1 MSILRALKSAAL
13 AALTAL
19 ALAACDSSSLE
30 IGGSAPGVASI
41 NVSSIVD
48 NQATIDWNLT
58 DGTLAEHWRLH
69 QNDLLV
75 CSGEPTTATN
85 SDDNSSY
92 QTGSCSIALQVG
104 SNNLQVQLCN
114 LASSSSD
121 LCSYSAPEFIDYE
134 EQTELGAIS
143 WQNFPSSDLTSENQH
158 YLSWSKGEGVNGD
171 YWHIYQND
179 AIACSG
185 ILTYD
190 ATLGAQSAGCNVV
203 LDLGANQFQAQL
215 CQNQPVGIADKCVVS
230 PSASLSFA
238 ADTDRILATPIL
250 AELDASLP
258 ADYDISISWSKNTSS
273 GSAGEDWSLFNNGIV
288 LCQGVLTSGA
298 TSASCLTQLAEGS
311 NQLQVR
317 LCTDADTYSGVSCEY
332 SAAVAVEGFDTA
344 PLAPGTPA
352 ITNSLPE
359 QITDDPGLTIDWQIT
374 SGNGVS
380 SWSVVNNDQ
389 HYCST
394 SSSDQYHQ
402 SGSCPIALETG
413 VNTINVIGCN
423 YGYADSESCSAS
435 ADVSVEYIVLPGTP
449 ELTSSFAT
457 TTDSSSHS
465 LSWERT
471 EGEAADYWL
480 AVVNDTSRCSFDLT
494 HRTPQSGSC
503 AIELDSGANV
513 ITTRLCIANESGSAY
528 CSDSEPAQVELL
540 APVPAQ
546 PAIETS
552 EQIIADDTIQLEW
565 SKDSGDNGSYWSI
578 DNNMAAVDAC
588 AGRPILT
595 SGSSQSGSCTL
606 PLELGA
612 NQIRVHLCNNNAA
625 GTASCS
631 TSESI
636 VIERESAAP
645 EFTSATSISVAEN
658 TSAVFYTAAVSD
670 NDSSAA
676 QISFVLSGIDS
687 AFFSIDSSGGLAFIA
702 EPDYESPQDADR
714 DNTYQLSIT
723 ATDETS
729 LQDQLELSVSVSNGN
744 DIAPEFTST
753 SAVSIA
759 ENTIGITHTVQATD
773 AEGDSLSYAL
783 AGVDASHFSLDT
795 SSGELSVI
803 APLDYENPLDANADN
818 SYELE
823 INASD
828 GSNSTSQILTVHL
841 SDLNDETPQ
850 ATSRQSLALDFSS
863 ISLGVTIYTVT
874 ASDADAGDS
883 LSYSLAGADASHFNL
898 HSSNGDLSF
907 IVLPS
912 RAGTDP
918 IDANSDSVY
927 ELDIS
932 ISDLALNSSSF
943 ELSIAVADDVG
954 HSPQFDTEHASA
966 STPENSSAIFYT
978 ALATDPEGE
987 GVSYSLSGGDS
998 SHFSIDSSSGALS
1011 PLAAFDYESPLDSNS
1026 DNNYSLTILASDP
1039 LGNQS
1044 QQSLDVLVSNANDNS
1059 PSFSEQSSSVAVA
1072 ENHTTTIDTAAAS
1085 DADGDSLSYSLTGLD
1100 ASHFSINSASGDL
1113 TFAIVADYEIPQ
1125 DSDQDNTYELE
1136 IIASDGVTSAEHNLS
1151 VTVEDSND
1159 NSPSFGMAADS
1170 ISVSE
1175 NGDTFI
1181 YTAQATDLDASDQ
1194 ITYSLAGNDASH
1206 FSLDPSSGELRSTST
1221 FDFENPFDANSDNLY
1236 ELEILASDSLNN
1248 SALILSIVVNNLND
1262 NSPSFALES
1271 DLISVPENSSGTI
1284 YTAQATDPDGAASLT
1299 YSLLGADASAFVIDS
1314 TSGALSFLSAP
1325 DFENPVDSNRDN
1337 HYELEIRATDSI
1349 NNASLRLA
1357 VAVSDINDLAPVF
1370 SHSAYSVEFS
1380 ENSSGV
1386 VYTAAATD
1394 ADDAILSY
1402 SISGV
1407 DASQFS
1413 IDASSGELAFRSP
1426 PDFEQPTDQDRDNHY
1441 QLDIA
1446 ASDGVNSTSL
1456 ALTVALQ
1463 DVNDNSPSFAAASDS
1478 ISVPEH
1484 SSGSIYT
1491 AAATDADATS
1501 SLSYSLS
1508 GTDAY
1513 QFSINASS
1521 GALAFLD
1528 SPDFEKPTDQG
1539 LDNHYQLS
1547 IEASDGSGSASL
1559 ALTIAI
1565 EDSNDNS
1572 PVFSLASDSI
1582 SVTENTSSSIYSA
1595 QATDLDASSTITYS
1609 LTGSDASQFSINAS
1623 SGALAFLSAP
1633 DFEQPADQDADN
1645 YYQLDIVA
1653 SDSTNSASLALTIA
1667 VSNLNDNS
1675 PSFAT
1680 ASASIQVAEN
1690 SSGSIYTAQ
1699 ATDLDTGATL
1709 SYSLSGADAYQF
1721 SIDASSGALAF
1732 LNSPDFEKPT
1742 DQGLDNHYQLSIEAS
1757 DGSNIASLA
1766 LTVAIEDSNDNSP
1779 QFATAT
1785 DSLNLTEN
1793 SSGTIYTAVA
1803 TDADAIDSITYSLTG
1818 IDASQFT
1825 LDSTSGALAFL
1836 NPPDFEQ
1843 PTDQNGNNRYQ
1854 FEIEASD
1861 GTNTASLQLAVD
1873 VSDLNDESPQVTSAT
1888 SIVFDFSTINL
1899 NVIIYTVTASDADA
1913 GDQLSYT
1920 LGGADANHFS
1930 LDATSG
1936 ALAFI
1941 HQPSLSA
1948 PQDADGD
1955 NRYAV
1960 QITVS
1965 DLGGHSTL
1973 FDLEVRV
1980 ADDIGSPPAFSSAS
1994 ASVEFAE
2001 NGTGIVYTAQATDVD
2016 NEPLTYSI
2024 SGTDAAFFT
2033 IGASS
2038 GALAF
2043 RSPPDYERPTDTSG
2057 ANSYSLN
2064 LLATDPVGNQ
2074 GQQSLTVQVSNVN
2087 DNQPVFNQ
2095 GSSTIAFTENDTSSI
2110 ELSASDIDGDTL
2122 SYSLSGADAAAF
2134 NINASSGA
2142 IWFASAPDYDNP
2154 HDSNQNNVYE
2164 LIFSASD
2171 GVHTSSQN
2179 IYISIENLNDE
2190 YPQVTSPS
2198 TATVAFSAI
2207 SLSAPVYTL
2216 TATDPD
2222 PGDQINYVIGGVDA
2236 GHFYL
2241 NAASG
2246 ELSFAQQPS
2255 LSAPLDADGDNV
2267 YALQITALD
2276 ALQHST
2282 LFDLEIR
2289 VADDIGSPPVFA
2301 SASASVEFAENSV
2314 GIVYTALATDV
2325 DGEALAYSIEGGD
2338 SALFTIDSTSGA
2350 LAFRNPPDYEQP
2362 QDSGSDNNYSLDLI
2376 AQDPVGNQAQQS
2388 LAVQVSNANDN
2399 APLFS
2404 ISAATL
2410 AFPENNTSALDL
2422 SASDADGDTLSY
2434 YLAGAD
2440 ASAFSLDSSSGV
2452 IGFVRTPDYEQPHD
2466 TNQDNAYE
2474 LELSA
2479 SDSSHTT
2486 SHSLSIIVSNANDN
2500 LPAFASVAS
2509 SLSIAENNT
2518 SSIDASA
2525 SDADGDSLSYSLSG
2539 ADSAALSIDADSG
2552 ALAFR
2557 SPPDFETP
2565 QDSNQDNIY
2574 ELALQVSDG
2583 ANQVSHDL
2591 NITVTNLNDNLP
2603 SFAQATDTLAV
2614 AENVSGIIYGAVAG
2628 DLDGDS
2634 LSYSLE
2640 GDDASQFAID
2650 SSSGELSFISSPD
2663 FENPSDHNS
2672 DNTYELSITASDGA
2686 SSASLA
2692 LAVAVADSNDNDT
2705 QFAKSS
2711 DSIFV
2716 FEDTIG
2722 SIYTAEATDPDSSDT
2737 LTYSIAGSDSSHFS
2751 IDPSSGELAFL
2762 APPDYENPIDA
2773 DADNVYELSISASD
2787 GLNSAKL
2794 SLQVSVINLNDSAP
2808 RFATPSESLVVDE
2821 NIVGSFYTA
2830 VATDP
2835 ESAELS
2841 YGLTGSDA
2849 SLFNI
2854 DATSGALAFLTP
2866 PDFENPTGHS
2876 ANNSYEVNITAS
2888 DGTNT
2893 GSLVLTVNVTDLN
2906 DNAPSF
2912 AIATDSVSTPENSSG
2927 TIYTAAATDPDAIDT
2942 LTYSLAGSDAAQFT
2956 IAPTSG
2962 ALSFVSAPDFE
2973 HPADDNADNSYELEI
2988 IATDSVHSAS
2998 LELTIAVS
3006 NSNDTA
3012 PSFTSSTDSVTF
3024 TEHSS
3029 AIVYTAAATD
3039 PEGDTPSYSIVGL
3052 DASNFSIDPVSG
3064 ALSFTTPPDFE
3075 APADQDSNNAYEL
3088 NISASDG
3095 VNSST
3100 LALFVSVEDIND
3112 NSPSFLTSSDS
3123 ISTPENNAST
3133 IYLVAASDPDAS
3145 DVLTYSL
3152 SGSDASQFKIDPAS
3166 GTLAFLSA
3174 PDFEQPADSG
3184 GDNTYELNISASDS
3198 VHSASLQLAVSVLDS
3213 NDNSPSFAL
3222 SFVALAV
3229 AENNSSTIY
3238 SAQATDLDAGTV
3250 LSYSLTGSDAS
3261 QLEIYATSG
3270 ALAFRNPPDFE
3281 TPQDSDQDNLYQLIL
3296 EASDGAN
3303 SASQELNISIS
3314 ASNDE
3319 TPQITSASSIAV
3331 DFSSA
3336 SVGTTIYTVTASDAD
3351 AGDQI
3356 SYALS
3361 GADANSF
3368 AFDSGSGALAFSQLP
3383 TLAEFQLVSGDGIAY
3398 ALSITATD
3406 LVGNSSILD
3415 LTVNLVD
3422 DTGSA
3427 PVFADTSVSLDVD
3440 ENSAGSVYTAQAT
3453 DVDSGDTLTYSIAGT
3468 DSALFTI
3475 DSATGDL
3482 SFNSSPDYEN
3492 PSDAGANNVYEL
3504 AIAATDT
3511 IGKQASQSLTLTILN
3526 LNDNSPQLELTSNS
3540 FSILENT
3547 ISVTTVAA
3555 SDTDGDAL
3563 GFTLITSADSSHFSL
3578 DPSSGVLVFAQAPD
3592 FESAQDSNTDNTYEL
3607 ELSVSDGT
3615 HTSSQV
3621 ISVAVTN
3628 VDEAPSFASTSTS
3641 LSFHENNSSIVYTAS
3656 AADPEQAPLTYSI
3669 SGTDASHFTLDSA
3682 SGALAFKSIP
3692 DFETPL
3698 DADSDN
3704 IYQLEITA
3712 TDGAHQASQS
3722 LGIAVVNV
3730 NEAPTFASTSIS
3742 LSTAENNSSFTHIVA
3757 AADDEDHNEQL
3768 TYQLSGTDQSAFYFD
3783 PDTREL
3789 AFQQTPDFENSTDQ
3803 NTDNAYQIDI
3813 TASDADYSTTQ
3824 AITITVTDLNDE
3836 APQFTSPNS
3845 QAIDYSSIVV
3855 GDVIYTAAAS
3865 DADANDQ
3872 IAYALGGADT
3882 SHFSFDSS
3890 SGGIAFAQ
3898 LPSLD
3903 NPQDAN
3909 GDSSYE
3915 LVITATDSASNSSDL
3930 ALSISV
3936 VDDTGSAPVFAEAS
3950 VSLDVDENSAGSVYT
3965 AQATDVDPGDI
3976 LTYSI
3981 TGTDAAL
3988 FTIDSASG
3996 DLSFNNAP
4004 DYENPSDA
4012 GANNVYNLAIT
4023 ATDSMAKQASQSLTL
4038 TVLNLNDNSPQLELT
4053 SSSFSTLENTISV
4066 TTVAASDTDG
4076 DALDFSLITSADSS
4090 FFTLDPSSGVLAFA
4104 QAPDFETAQDSN
4116 TDNTYELELSVF
4128 DGAHTSTQAIIVTV
4142 TDVDEAPSF
4151 ATPSPSLSFHEN
4163 NSSIVYTAAAT
4174 DPEQAELTYSASG
4187 TDASLFTL
4195 DSSSGEL
4202 AFKATPD
4209 FETPLDAD
4217 SDNAYQLDITVFDG
4231 AHQASQALTITV
4243 TNVNEAP
4250 TFASTS
4256 INLSTAE
4263 NNSSFTHIV
4272 AAADDEDQNEQ
4283 LTYQLSGTDQ
4293 SAFNLDPDTRELAFQ
4308 QTPDYESPADQGANN
4323 TYQIDIIAS
4332 DGDLEATQA
4341 ITITVTNVEES
4352 PYFHSSADHV
4362 EITEDPATEGTA
4374 SPVLALSIQA
4384 ADAEDDSAG
4393 TSLSFTISGGADSDK
4408 FSLTAIDANSA
4419 NLSFTISP
4427 DFDNP
4432 HDANLDS
4439 NYSLSIEVTDS
4450 SGAQAQH
4457 DVIVQVL
4464 GVNDESPQLSS
4475 DVSADVNENS
4485 TAVFYIA
4492 TATDADRSDWSDSDP
4507 SKHYQPNLDSITFSL
4522 DAANYPDSSFFSI
4535 NSSSGELQASSGLD
4549 YEKPLSS
4556 AQSNYYTVGIELTDS
4571 AANSSVTII
4580 TVTVIDDPDEPEPVA
4595 SSGPQI
4601 PWFYSDVSNGQ
4612 SIDIPWVIYSG
4623 DGAISWSLL
4632 VNGNT
4637 VCSESASISDPATSG
4652 VCSVSS
4658 SYLKSG
4664 TNLNTTEVSVTYSD
4678 SSSESSEAVSFAYAV
4693 SASTS
4698 RYPTPTASVSDGI
4711 AACQNVDIGDAVSAT
4726 SNVDCWNF
4734 LLGNDDFGGPYD
4746 EVPSYLTPNY
4756 GRGFDVIAY
4765 YGDWS
4770 IYERGFQPTHMPVN
4784 LLSTA
4789 LYSFIMLDGDIPA
4802 TQAANA
4808 DEKECENCSFSGAV
4822 DFADYYSAIHKA
4834 YSLPDDPL
4842 ATDKWL
4848 GTEGEGGDYVA
4859 YGTGIGEHWTD
4870 DSAYKGNGI
4879 FKQFWLLKQK
4889 FPHFKTCISV
4899 GGWSFSRPFPLIASN
4914 SAKLA
4919 TFVESITDMAVKYHF
4934 DCIDID
4940 WEFPGKAGGD
4950 YVNNNSAIVY
4960 DYDGD
4965 GKTPFITPTAADAGY
4980 FVNLIA
4986 ALRAE
4991 LDSRSDASHIE
5002 INSAVYTSEDGMALM
5017 DYNAFAGNLDGIH
5030 MMTYDYYGAW
5040 DAHTGLQAALY
5051 ANSDPVHSEVSLI
5064 HGDVYNDK
5072 HNIGSAMARAVNNAI
5087 DNGFGSNHDI
5097 RRKLVPGLAFY
5108 GRNYSGVSTT
5118 PVPGKYMVLAS
5129 SAAEQLSWEQGN
5141 LNYIQIEGYYED
5153 GDTLYGNSAYD
5164 AGGYS
5169 TAGRSWTYRWDSE
5182 SMAPFLYDIGTGSF
5196 IGYTDPRAI
5205 FYQTCHAARENM

>member
-1 MSILRALKSAAL
+1 MSLLRALKSAAL
-13 AALTAL
+13 AALAAL

-92 QTGSCSIALQVG
+92 QTGSCSITLQVG
-104 SNNLQVQLCN
+104 SNSLQVQLCN

-143 WQNFPSSDLTSENQH
+143 WQNFPSSELTSENQH
-158 YLSWSKGEGVNGD
+158 YLSWSKEEGVNGD

-190 ATLGAQSAGCNVV
+190 ATLGAQSGGCNVV
-203 LDLGANQFQAQL
+203 LDSGANHFQAQL

-230 PSASLSFA
+230 PLASLSFA
-238 ADTDRILATPIL
+238 ADPERILATPIL

-258 ADYDISISWSKNTSS
+258 ADYDISISWSKDTSS

-288 LCQGVLTSGA
+288 LCQGVLASGA
-298 TSASCLTQLAEGS
+298 SSASCLTQLAEGS

-332 SAAVAVEGFDTA
+332 SATVAVAGFDTA
-344 PLAPGTPA
+344 PLAPGTPV

-359 QITDDPGLTIDWQIT
+359 QITDEPGLTIDWQIT
-374 SGNGVS
+374 DGNGVS
-380 SWSVVNNDQ
+380 SWRVANNDQ

-394 SSSDQYHQ
+394 TSSDQYHW

-413 VNTINVIGCN
+413 VNTISVIGCN

-435 ADVSVEYIVLPGTP
+435 AEVSVEYIVLPGTP
-449 ELTSSFAT
+449 ELTSSFPI

-471 EGEAADYWL
+471 EGEPADYWL
-480 AVVNDTSRCSFDLT
+480 AVVNDTSRCSFDLVS
-494 HRTPQSGSC
+494 RTPQSGSC
-503 AIELDSGANV
+503 AIELDSGANI
-513 ITTRLCIANESGSAY
+513 ITARLCIANESGSAY
-528 CSDSEPAQVELL
+528 CSDSEPVQVELL

-546 PAIETS
+546 PEIETPK
-552 EQIIADDTIQLEW
+552 QTIADDSIQLEW
-565 SKDSGDNGSYWSI
+565 SKDSGNNGSHWSI
-578 DNNMAAVDAC
+578 DNNLAAVDAC
-588 AGRPILT
+588 AGRPILS
-595 SGSSQSGSCTL
+595 SGSSQSGYCTL

-658 TSAVFYTAAVSD
+658 NNTVFYTAAVSD
-670 NDSSAA
+670 NDSSPA
-676 QISFVLSGIDS
+676 QISFVTSGTDS
-687 AFFSIDSSGGLAFIA
+687 TFFSIDSSGGLAFIV
-702 EPDYESPQDADR
+702 EPDFEAPQDADR
-714 DNTYQLSIT
+714 DNSYQLSIT
-723 ATDETS
+723 ATDETN
-729 LQDQLELSVSVSNGN
+729 LQDQLELSVSVSNSN
-744 DIAPEFTST
+744 DIAPEFTSA
-753 SAVSIA
+753 SAVSVT
-759 ENTIGITHTVQATD
+759 ENTTSIIHTVQAHD
-773 AEGDSLSYAL
+773 VEGDSLSYSL
-783 AGVDASHFSLDT
+783 AGLDASHFSLDS

-803 APLDYENPLDANADN
+803 APLDYESPLDANSDN
-818 SYELE
+818 SYDLE
-823 INASD
+823 INATD
-828 GSNSTSQILTVHL
+828 GSNSTAQALIIHL
-841 SDLNDETPQ
+841 SDVNDETPQ
-850 ATSRQSLALDFSS
+850 ATSLQSLALNLSS

-883 LSYSLAGADASHFNL
+883 LSYALAGADASHFNL
-898 HSSNGDLSF
+898 NSRTGDLSF

-912 RAGTDP
+912 GASADP

-927 ELDIS
+927 ELEIS

-943 ELSIAVADDVG
+943 ALSIAIADDVG
-954 HSPQFDTEHASA
+954 HSPQFDTAHAST

-987 GVSYSLSGGDS
+987 GVSYSLSGIDS
-998 SHFSIDSSSGALS
+998 SHFSIDPSSGALS
-1011 PLAAFDYESPLDSNS
+1011 PLAAFDYERPLDSSS
-1026 DNNYSLTILASDP
+1026 DNNYSFTILASDP

-1059 PSFSEQSSSVAVA
+1059 PSFSEQSSGVAVS
-1072 ENHTTTIDTAAAS
+1072 ENHTATIYTAAAS

-1181 YTAQATDLDASDQ
+1181 YTAQAIDLDASDQ

-1206 FSLDPSSGELRSTST
+1206 FGLDTTSGELRSTNT
-1221 FDFENPFDANSDNLY
+1221 FDFENPLDANSDNLY
-1236 ELEILASDSLNN
+1236 QLEIIASDGVNN
-1248 SALILSIVVNNLND
+1248 SGLIFSIVVNNLND

-1271 DLISVPENSSGTI
+1271 DSISVPENTSGTI
-1284 YTAQATDPDGAASLT
+1284 YLAQATDPDGAASLT

-1337 HYELEIRATDSI
+1337 HYELEIRASDAI
-1349 NNASLRLA
+1349 NNASLRFA
-1357 VAVSDINDLAPVF
+1357 VAVSDLNDLAPVF

-1380 ENSSGV
+1380 ENSSGI
-1386 VYTAAATD
+1386 VYTAQATD

-1402 SISGV
+1402 STSGV

-1413 IDASSGELAFRSP
+1413 IDSTSGELAFRSP

-1441 QLDIA
+1441 QLDIT

-1463 DVNDNSPSFAAASDS
+1463 DVNDNSPSFATASDS

-1484 SSGSIYT
+1484 SSGTIYT
-1491 AAATDADATS
+1491 AQATDADATS
-1501 SLSYSLS
+1501 ALSYSLS

-1521 GALAFLD
+1521 GALAFLN

-1539 LDNHYQLS
+1539 LDNHYQLA
-1547 IEASDGSGSASL
+1547 IEASDGSASASL
-1559 ALTIAI
+1559 ALTVAI

-1572 PVFSLASDSI
+1572 PVFALASDSI
-1582 SVTENTSSSIYSA
+1582 SVLENTSGSIYSA
-1595 QATDLDASSTITYS
+1595 QATDLDASSTIAYS
-1609 LTGSDASQFSINAS
+1609 LTGSDASQFSIDSS
-1623 SGALAFLSAP
+1623 SGALAFRNPP
-1633 DFEQPADQDADN
+1633 DFEQPADQGADN
-1645 YYQLDIVA
+1645 QYQLDIVA
-1653 SDSTNSASLALTIA
+1653 SDSANSASLALTIG
-1667 VSNLNDNS
+1667 VTNLNDNS
-1675 PSFAT
+1675 PSFGA

-1721 SIDASSGALAF
+1721 SINASSGALAF

-1766 LTVAIEDSNDNSP
+1766 LTIAIEDSNDNSP

-1785 DSLNLTEN
+1785 DSLSLTEN
-1793 SSGTIYTAVA
+1793 SSGTIYTAQA
-1803 TDADAIDSITYSLTG
+1803 TDADAIDADSITYSLAG
-1818 IDASQFT
+1818 SDASQFT
-1825 LDSTSGALAFL
+1825 LDSSSGALAFL
-1836 NPPDFEQ
+1836 NSPDFEQ

-1861 GTNTASLQLAVD
+1861 GTNTASLQLTVD

-1913 GDQLSYT
+1913 GDQLSYA
-1920 LGGADANHFS
+1920 LGGADAQHFS
-1930 LDATSG
+1930 LDPISG

-1941 HQPSLSA
+1941 QQPSLSA

-1955 NRYAV
+1955 NRYDL

-1980 ADDIGSPPAFSSAS
+1980 ADDIGSPPAFASAS

-2043 RSPPDYERPTDTSG
+2043 RSPPDYEQPTDTSG

-2222 PGDQINYVIGGVDA
+2222 PGDQINYVLGGVDA
-2236 GHFYL
+2236 SHFYL

-2255 LSAPLDADGDNV
+2255 LSAPLDADGDNI

-2289 VADDIGSPPVFA
+2289 VADDIGSPPAFA
-2301 SASASVEFAENSV
+2301 SASASVAFAENSI
-2314 GIVYTALATDV
+2314 GIVYTAIATDV
-2325 DGEALAYSIEGGD
+2325 DGEALAYSIEGSD
-2338 SALFTIDSTSGA
+2338 AALFTIDSASGA

-2376 AQDPVGNQAQQS
+2376 AQDPVGNQGQQS

-2399 APLFS
+2399 APLFG

-2410 AFPENNTSALDL
+2410 VFPENNTSALDL
-2422 SASDADGDTLSY
+2422 SASDADGDALSY

-2440 ASAFSLDSSSGV
+2440 ASAFSLDSGSGV

-2466 TNQDNAYE
+2466 ANQDNAYE

-2500 LPAFASVAS
+2500 SPAFTLIASA
-2509 SLSIAENNT
+2509 LSIAENNT

-2539 ADSAALSIDADSG
+2539 ADSATLSIDTSSG

-2565 QDSNQDNIY
+2565 QDSNQDNVY

-2591 NITVTNLNDNLP
+2591 NITITNLNDNLP
-2603 SFAQATDTLAV
+2603 SFAQATDTLAL
-2614 AENVSGIIYGAVAG
+2614 AENASGIIYSAVAG

-2640 GDDASQFAID
+2640 GDDASQFSID
-2650 SSSGELSFISSPD
+2650 STSGELSFISSPD

-2686 SSASLA
+2686 GSASLA
-2692 LAVAVADSNDNDT
+2692 LAVAVADSNDNDP

-2711 DSIFV
+2711 DSVFV
-2716 FEDTIG
+2716 FEDSVG
-2722 SIYTAEATDPDSSDT
+2722 SIYTAAATDPDSSDT
-2737 LTYSIAGSDSSHFS
+2737 LAYSIAGTDSSHFS
-2751 IDPSSGELAFL
+2751 IDAISGELAFL

-2808 RFATPSESLVVDE
+2808 RFATPAESLVVDE

-2841 YGLTGSDA
+2841 YGLTGGDA
-2849 SLFNI
+2849 SLFSI
-2854 DATSGALAFLTP
+2854 DSVSGALAFLTP

-2876 ANNSYEVNITAS
+2876 ANNSYEFNITAS

-2893 GSLVLTVNVTDLN
+2893 GSLVLTVNVADLN

-2912 AIATDSVSTPENSSG
+2912 ATATDSVSTPENSSG
-2927 TIYTAAATDPDAIDT
+2927 SIYTAAATDPDAIDT

-2956 IAPTSG
+2956 IDPTGG

-2973 HPADDNADNSYELEI
+2973 QPTDDNADNSYELEI
-2988 IATDSVHSAS
+2988 TASDSVHSAS
-2998 LELTIAVS
+2998 LQLTIAVS

-3012 PSFTSSTDSVTF
+3012 PAFAATTDSVSTPENNN
-3024 TEHSS
+3024 TVIYS
-3029 AIVYTAAATD
+3029 AAATD

-3052 DASNFSIDPVSG
+3052 DAGNFSIDASSG

-3075 APADQDSNNAYEL
+3075 DPTDQDRNNAYEL

-3100 LALFVSVEDIND
+3100 LALLVSVEDIND

-3133 IYLVAASDPDAS
+3133 IYLAQASDPDAI
-3145 DVLTYSL
+3145 DTLTYSL
-3152 SGSDASQFKIDPAS
+3152 SGSDASQFTIDPS
-3166 GTLAFLSA
+3166 GGALAFLSA

-3184 GDNTYELNISASDS
+3184 GDNTYELNITASDS
-3198 VHSASLQLAVSVLDS
+3198 VHSASLELAVSVQDS

-3238 SAQATDLDAGTV
+3238 SAQATDLDAGTA

-3261 QLEIYATSG
+3261 QLEIDATSG

-3281 TPQDSDQDNLYQLIL
+3281 TPQDSDQDNLYQLII

-3314 ASNDE
+3314 DLNDE

-3336 SVGTTIYTVTASDAD
+3336 SVGATIYTVTASDAD

-3368 AFDSGSGALAFSQLP
+3368 AFDIGSGALAFSQLP

-3453 DVDSGDTLTYSIAGT
+3453 DVDSGDTLAYSITGT
-3468 DSALFTI
+3468 DSNLFTI
-3475 DSATGDL
+3475 DSSSGEL
-3482 SFNSSPDYEN
+3482 SFKTPPDYEN

-3504 AIAATDT
+3504 AIAATDS

-3526 LNDNSPQLELTSNS
+3526 LNDNSPQLELSSSS
-3540 FSILENT
+3540 FSTLENT

-3563 GFTLITSADSSHFSL
+3563 DFSLVTSADSSFFSL
-3578 DPSSGVLVFAQAPD
+3578 DPSSGVLAFAQAPD

-3615 HTSSQV
+3615 HISSQA
-3621 ISVAVTN
+3621 ISVTVTN
-3628 VDEAPSFASTSTS
+3628 VDEAPSFAAASQS

-3698 DADSDN
+3698 DTDSDN
-3704 IYQLEITA
+3704 AYQLDFTVS
-3712 TDGAHQASQS
+3712 DGAHQASQS
-3722 LGIAVVNV
+3722 LSITVVNV
-3730 NEAPTFASTSIS
+3730 NEAPSFASTSVS
-3742 LSTAENNSSFTHIVA
+3742 LSTAENNLSFTHIVEA
-3757 AADDEDHNEQL
+3757 ATDPDLGQTL
-3768 TYQLSGTDQSAFYFD
+3768 TYQLAGDDAAAFNLD
-3783 PDTREL
+3783 PDTRSL
-3789 AFQQTPDFENSTDQ
+3789 AFQQTPDYESPADQDSDNTYQVDIIATDGEY
-3803 NTDNAYQIDI
+3803 NTSQ
-3813 TASDADYSTTQ
+3813 SL
-3824 AITITVTDLNDE
+3824 TIAVSDLNDE

-3855 GDVIYTAAAS
+3855 GAVIYTAAAS

-3872 IAYALGGADT
+3872 IAYAFSGADA
-3882 SHFSFDSS
+3882 SHFSFDAS
-3890 SGGIAFAQ
+3890 SGELAFTQA
-3898 LPSLD
+3898 PSLD

-3909 GDSSYE
+3909 GDNSYE

-3950 VSLDVDENSAGSVYT
+3950 VSLDVDENSASSVYT

-3981 TGTDAAL
+3981 AGTDSAL

-3996 DLSFNNAP
+3996 DLAFNSAP
-4004 DYENPSDA
+4004 DYENPTDD
-4012 GANNVYNLAIT
+4012 GADNIYNLSIT
-4023 ATDSMAKQASQSLTL
+4023 ATDSIGKQASQSLTL
-4038 TVLNLNDNSPQLELT
+4038 TVQNLNDNSPQLELA
-4053 SSSFSTLENTISV
+4053 SNSFDVAENTISV

-4076 DALDFSLITSADSS
+4076 DALDFSLVTSADSS
-4090 FFTLDPSSGVLAFA
+4090 HFSLDSSSGALAFA
-4104 QAPDFETAQDSN
+4104 QAPDFEAAQDSN
-4116 TDNTYELELSVF
+4116 TDNTYELELSVS
-4128 DGAHTSTQAIIVTV
+4128 DGTHTSTQSITVTV

-4151 ATPSPSLSFHEN
+4151 AAASQDLSVNEN
-4163 NSSIVYTAAAT
+4163 TSASFFTAAAT

-4187 TDASLFTL
+4187 ADANLFTL

-4202 AFKATPD
+4202 AFKTAPD
-4209 FETPLDAD
+4209 FEAPLDDD
-4217 SDNAYQLDITVFDG
+4217 SDNSYQLDITVTDG

-4250 TFASTS
+4250 TFPSTS
-4256 INLSTAE
+4256 VSLSTAE
-4263 NNSSFTHIV
+4263 NNLSFTHIV
-4272 AAADDEDQNEQ
+4272 AAAEDNDSDQA
-4283 LTYQLSGTDQ
+4283 LSYQLAGDD
-4293 SAFNLDPDTRELAFQ
+4293 AADFNFDPDTRSLTFQ

-4408 FSLTAIDANSA
+4408 FSLTAVNNNSA
-4419 NLSFTISP
+4419 NLSFKTSP

-4439 NYSLSIEVTDS
+4439 NYSLTIEVADS
-4450 SGAQAQH
+4450 SGDQAQH
-4457 DVIVQVL
+4457 ELIVQVL

-4475 DVSADVNENS
+4475 GASADVNENS
-4485 TAVFYIA
+4485 TGVFYIA

-4556 AQSNYYTVGIELTDS
+4556 AQSNYYTVGIKLTDS

-4601 PWFYSDVSNGQ
+4601 PWFYSDVSFGE

-4980 FVNLIA
+4980 FVNLICCA
-4986 ALRAE
+4986 ARRARFALRCLAY
-4991 LDSRSDASHIE
+4991 R
-5002 INSAVYTSEDGMALM
+5002 NQ
-5017 DYNAFAGNLDGIH
+5017 FRR
-5030 MMTYDYYGAW
+5030 
-5040 DAHTGLQAALY
+5040 LY
-5051 ANSDPVHSEVSLI
+5051 
-5064 HGDVYNDK
+5064 
-5072 HNIGSAMARAVNNAI
+5072 
-5087 DNGFGSNHDI
+5087 
-5097 RRKLVPGLAFY
+5097 
-5108 GRNYSGVSTT
+5108 
-5118 PVPGKYMVLAS
+5118 
-5129 SAAEQLSWEQGN
+5129 
-5141 LNYIQIEGYYED
+5141 
-5153 GDTLYGNSAYD
+5153 
-5164 AGGYS
+5164 
-5169 TAGRSWTYRWDSE
+5169 
-5182 SMAPFLYDIGTGSF
+5182 
-5196 IGYTDPRAI
+5196 
-5205 FYQTCHAARENM
+5205 